1 MVNGRYSTRIDF
13 DLMGE
18 LAKRLEEVVR
28 KGYADSKAE
37 AIHQALLE
45 YFSKLDR
52 IELERVRL
60 QLLKEKGSDE

>member
-1 MVNGRYSTRIDF
+1 MANDRYSTRIDF

-37 AIHQALLE
+37 AIRQALIE

-60 QLLKEKGSDE
+60 QTLRGKDSE

>member
-1 MVNGRYSTRIDF
+1 MHNDHYSTRIDF

-28 KGYADSKAE
+28 KGYVDSKAE
-37 AIHQALLE
+37 AIRQALVE

-52 IELERVRL
+52 IELDRVRL
-60 QLLKEKGSDE
+60 QTLKGKEAE